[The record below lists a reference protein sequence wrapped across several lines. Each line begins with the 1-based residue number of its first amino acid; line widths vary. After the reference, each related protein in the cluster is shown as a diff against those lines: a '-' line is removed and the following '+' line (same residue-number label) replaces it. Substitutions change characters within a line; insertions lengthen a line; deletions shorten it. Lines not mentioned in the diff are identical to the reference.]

1 MNLFNSSFILN
12 NKRFGWIDYDRGIS
26 IVLVTYR
33 HCFESLGNS
42 GIRLADFPLL
52 NYINIFLFGFRMPLF
67 FIASGIFIST
77 SIEKYGLAKYAT
89 NRAQTIL
96 HPLLVWGIIQIS
108 LQIFFSD
115 HTNTTTTPMYYLY
128 LIVDPRETAQ
138 FWYLN
143 TLFFVG
149 IIYSILKVK
158 FKVKGWQQ
166 IIIGLLLYFL
176 LPLLRMKNLYLG
188 FVMDIFQYYLFFALG
203 DAIASFMLNPD
214 SAKIFAS
221 SRLLLML
228 LPLFITIQFFFTKIN
243 LEQQSNYFVEH
254 HMPIFFLLVAFVGCA
269 LSINISFILKSM
281 KKLPILRVIGYH
293 SVHIYCMQI
302 IAMAAV
308 KFLLIKILGITYPP
322 LLVPLILVLGLLLPM
337 LAYNLFL
344 RVNMWWLF
352 SLKKPVEDILFLKGK
367 KTNKKTIIQQVPQAK
382 IIHLFK
388 LKD

>member
-42 GIRLADFPLL
+42 GIRLADFPFL

-77 SIEKYGLAKYAT
+77 SIQKYGLAKYAT
-89 NRAQTIL
+89 NRVQTIL
-96 HPLLVWGIIQIS
+96 HPLFVWGVIQIS
-108 LQIFFSD
+108 LQIIFSD
-115 HTNTTTTPMYYLY
+115 HANTTTTPIYYLY
-128 LIVDPRETAQ
+128 LIIDPRETAQ

-143 TLFFVG
+143 ALFFVG
-149 IIYSILKVK
+149 IIYSILKVN
-158 FKVKGWQQ
+158 FKVKVWQQ
-166 IIIGLLLYFL
+166 ITIGLLLYFL
-176 LPLLRMKNLYLG
+176 LALLRMKNLYFG

-214 SAKIFAS
+214 SAKIFS
-221 SRLLLML
+221 SRRLLLIL
-228 LPLFITIQFFFTKIN
+228 LPLFITIQIFFTKIN
-243 LEQQSNYFVEH
+243 LAQQSNYFVEH

-269 LSINISFILKSM
+269 LSINISFILKNT

-293 SVHIYCMQI
+293 SVHVYCMQI
-302 IAMAAV
+302 IAMAAA
-308 KFLLIKILGITYPP
+308 KFLLIKIFGLTYPP
-322 LLVPLILVLGLLLPM
+322 LLVALILVLGLLLPM

-344 RVNMWWLF
+344 RLNMWWLF

-367 KTNKKTIIQQVPQAK
+367 KTNQKTTIQEVPKAK
-382 IIHLFK
+382 IIHLVR
-388 LKD
+388 LED

>member
-42 GIRLADFPLL
+42 GIRLADFPFL

-77 SIEKYGLAKYAT
+77 SIQKYGLAKYAT
-89 NRAQTIL
+89 NRVQTIL
-96 HPLLVWGIIQIS
+96 HSLFVWGVIQIS
-108 LQIFFSD
+108 LQIIFSD
-115 HTNTTTTPMYYLY
+115 HANTTTTPIYYLY
-128 LIVDPRETAQ
+128 LIIDPRETAQ

-143 TLFFVG
+143 ALFFVG
-149 IIYSILKVK
+149 IIYSILKVN
-158 FKVKGWQQ
+158 FKVKVWQQ
-166 IIIGLLLYFL
+166 ITIGLLLYFL
-176 LPLLRMKNLYLG
+176 LALLRMKNLYFG

-214 SAKIFAS
+214 SAKIFS
-221 SRLLLML
+221 SRRLLLIL
-228 LPLFITIQFFFTKIN
+228 LPLFITIQIFFTKIN
-243 LEQQSNYFVEH
+243 LAQQSNYFVEH

-269 LSINISFILKSM
+269 LSINISFILKNT

-293 SVHIYCMQI
+293 SVHVYCMQI
-302 IAMAAV
+302 IAMAAA
-308 KFLLIKILGITYPP
+308 KFLLIKIFGLTYPP
-322 LLVPLILVLGLLLPM
+322 LLVALILVLGLLLPM

-344 RVNMWWLF
+344 RLNMWWLF

-367 KTNKKTIIQQVPQAK
+367 KTNQKTTIQEVPKAK
-382 IIHLFK
+382 IIHLVR
-388 LKD
+388 LED